1 MADNAQNPK
10 AQNSGMRN
18 SRIGNQRERTAQL
31 MQRAGYAAV
40 TAALI
45 LIAAKLSA
53 WAYTGSVSV
62 LTTLVDSL
70 LDAGASLLNLLAIRH
85 ALTPADNE
93 HRFGHGKAEGLA
105 ALAQAAFI
113 SGSAIFLILQAGERF
128 SNHHVVE
135 NSSVGIGVMVFSI
148 LTTFVLTRY
157 QHYVVKETGSV
168 AIQADALHYVGDM
181 IVNGVVILALVL
193 GFYFD
198 LPWIDPVFALVISLY
213 ILTYAW
219 GVLKKAL
226 DMLMDRELN
235 DEERARI
242 EGLILA
248 HDEVLGVHDI
258 RTRISGP
265 DLFIQFHMELDGA
278 ISLAQSYDIA
288 EEVDREICQIYPH
301 AEIIVLQEPY
311 GIEVQKNMLKKQNG
325 DKSGEAI
332 TDAG

>member
-1 MADNAQNPK
+1 MTDSVQKSNPQK
-10 AQNSGMRN
+10 NKMRDPQTR
-18 SRIGNQRERTAQL
+18 SQRERTAQL

-113 SGSAIFLILQAGERF
+113 SGSAIFLMLQAGERF
-128 SNHHVVE
+128 SSPHVVE
-135 NSSVGIGVMVFSI
+135 NSSVGIGVMIFSI

-157 QHYVVKETGSV
+157 QHYVVRETGSV

-181 IVNGVVILALVL
+181 VVNGVVILALVL

-226 DMLMDRELN
+226 DMLMDRELD
-235 DEERARI
+235 DEERAKI

-248 HDEVLGVHDI
+248 HEEVLGVHDI

-311 GIEVQKNMLKKQNG
+311 GIEVQKNIQKKNADPG
-325 DKSGEAI
+325 DETAN
-332 TDAG
+332 AG